1 MTPLRRLRRSQKG
14 FPLARKESPTASQ
27 MQGGREGE
35 AGRGRGRHKDKGIP
49 TYGLYFFS
57 KAQGVGNAK
66 KNHYG
71 ERTSLLAGT
80 SNGFPGCLVAPW

>member
-49 TYGLYFFS
+49 T
-57 KAQGVGNAK
+57 
-66 KNHYG
+66 
-71 ERTSLLAGT
+71 
-80 SNGFPGCLVAPW
+80 